1 MFPFPP
7 SLWGFFSIKISRRF
21 LTHPILSPH
30 PQFVQGALG
39 GAGENGR
46 GWLVD
51 APQALNLMLTLVAIW
66 KDPPFLMGKSIFNLI
81 LTLW

>member
-7 SLWGFFSIKISRRF
+7 SLWGVFSIKFPVRF
-21 LTHPILSPH
+21 LAYPILSPH
-30 PQFVQGALG
+30 RSFREHLE
-39 GAGENGR
+39 AGEEWQG
-46 GWLVD
+46 LVGGFSASFKSD
-51 APQALNLMLTLVAIW
+51 VNQLVAIW